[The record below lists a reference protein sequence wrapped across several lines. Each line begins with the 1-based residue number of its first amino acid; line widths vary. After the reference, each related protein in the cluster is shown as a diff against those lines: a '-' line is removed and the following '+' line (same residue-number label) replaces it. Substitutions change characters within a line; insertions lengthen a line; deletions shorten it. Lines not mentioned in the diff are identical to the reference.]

1 MSKSYVAYVE
11 CSLENLVAEGA
22 QVRIRALASNREEL
36 LHMQHAQLSSQITV
50 AKRVDR
56 SSALLEIIL
65 PQ

>member
-36 LHMQHAQLSSQITV
+36 LHMQHAQLSL
-50 AKRVDR
+50 
-56 SSALLEIIL
+56 SSAHKL
-65 PQ
+65 Q